1 MIISQT
7 DPIRQNQLGH
17 FRRPD
22 DGKGTHVHTDGKKLD
37 NTTTKKKSTFYVDN
51 KNVAT
56 LEKGKE
62 SDFPKLFD
70 SHVGVKK
77 VDLRNVTVT
86 SEAEKLDQVYDKT
99 GKTNDTPVLQ
109 EGGNPMAIQSIQTE
123 TPEIQSVYQLSP
135 SKTLESDNTLEV
147 TTAEQTQPAED
158 KIMTNGIDRVEI
170 SAEAQALA
178 KKYSEEQTNAVESQG
193 TPTQI
198 ETGNKTDISEEI

>member
-1 MIISQT
+1 MKISQT
-7 DPIRQNQLGH
+7 DSIRQNQLGQ
-17 FRRPD
+17 FTRSE

-37 NTTTKKKSTFYVDN
+37 NTATKKKSTFYVDN

-56 LEKGKE
+56 VEKGKE

-77 VDLRNVTVT
+77 VDLKNVTVT
-86 SEAEKLDQVYDKT
+86 SEAEKLDPVYDKT

-109 EGGNPMAIQSIQTE
+109 KGGNPLTIQSIQTE
-123 TPEIQSVYQLSP
+123 TPDIQSAYQLSP
-135 SKTLESDNTLEV
+135 SKTIESDNTVEAAA
-147 TTAEQTQPAED
+147 AEQTQPAED

-178 KKYSEEQTNAVESQG
+178 KKYCEEQTNAVESQG

-198 ETGNKTDISEEI
+198 ETGNKADISEEV